1 MQPSRELWEDMMDLL
16 AADAATLGSVTAM
29 KVHLFINNIVPSLDS
44 VAADFTPA
52 TFTGSTAK
60 TAGTGTQPTYYDA
73 ATGIRVI
80 EILEPAGGWHWVCTV
95 DPGAPEVVYGA
106 YLTDNAG
113 TVLWGSVL
121 LDAPVTISRAGQ
133 GLDIGYLQFRFR
145 TNSPY

>member
-1 MQPSRELWEDMMDLL
+1 MQDLL
-16 AADAATLGSVTAM
+16 AADTAGLADATAM

-60 TAGTGTQPTYYDA
+60 SAGTGVQPTYYDA

-80 EILEPAGGWHWVCTV
+80 EILEPAGGWHWLCTV
-95 DPGAPEVVYGA
+95 TPGAPEVVYGA

-113 TVLWGSVL
+113 TALWGSIL
-121 LDAPVTISRAGQ
+121 LDAPITISRSGQ
-133 GLDIGYLQFRFR
+133 GLDIGFLQFRNR